1 MESKIKKSR
10 RDEMNRIITLLNE
23 KNHYLEKFYSLNEK
37 ELIQFLEGNFDS
49 IENFYNSREKI
60 LEIIKY
66 VDSQIEQERIR
77 EGQQKVEDAHKL
89 EIRRALAIKDQY
101 VERILEQDLQI
112 LSCIEATK
120 NSLIKELQGIRKNK
134 KAVGG
139 YKHKTFNHRLDEEA

>member
-1 MESKIKKSR
+1 MT
-10 RDEMNRIITLLNE
+10 RIITLINE

-37 ELIQFLEGNFDS
+37 ELKNFLVGSFES
-49 IENFYNSREKI
+49 IEYFYNSREKI

-66 VDSQIEQERIR
+66 VDAQTEQEQVRLA
-77 EGQQKVEDAHKL
+77 QQPASENEKL
-89 EIRRALAIKDQY
+89 EIRRALLIKDQY

-120 NSLIKELQGIRKNK
+120 NSLIKELQGISKNK

-139 YKHKTFNHRLDEEA
+139 YKQKSFNHRLDEEA

>member
-1 MESKIKKSR
+1 MT
-10 RDEMNRIITLLNE
+10 RIITLMNE

-37 ELIQFLEGNFDS
+37 ELKNFLVGSFES
-49 IENFYNSREKI
+49 IEYFYNSREKI

-66 VDSQIEQERIR
+66 IDAQTEQEQIR
-77 EGQQKVEDAHKL
+77 LAQELVAESDKL
-89 EIRRALAIKDQY
+89 EIRRALLIKDQY

-120 NSLIKELQGIRKNK
+120 NNLIKELQGISKNK

-139 YKHKTFNHRLDEEA
+139 YKSKTFNHRLDEEA

>member
-1 MESKIKKSR
+1 MT
-10 RDEMNRIITLLNE
+10 RIITLMNE

-37 ELIQFLEGNFDS
+37 ELQNFLVGSFET
-49 IENFYNSREKI
+49 IEVFYNSREKI

-66 VDSQIEQERIR
+66 IDNQTEQEQIR
-77 EGQQKVEDAHKL
+77 LVQEPVSMEIKT
-89 EIRRALAIKDQY
+89 EIRRALAVKDQY

-120 NSLIKELQGIRKNK
+120 NSLIKELQSISKNK

-139 YKHKTFNHRLDEEA
+139 YKAKTFNHRLDEEA

>member
-1 MESKIKKSR
+1 MT
-10 RDEMNRIITLLNE
+10 RIITLMNE

-37 ELIQFLEGNFDS
+37 ELKNFLIGSFEN
-49 IENFYNSREKI
+49 IESFYNSREKI

-66 VDSQIEQERIR
+66 IDAQTEQEQIR
-77 EGQQKVEDAHKL
+77 LAKELVAKDEKL
-89 EIRRALAIKDQY
+89 EIRRALLIKDQY

-120 NSLIKELQGIRKNK
+120 NNLIKELQSISRNK

>member
-1 MESKIKKSR
+1 MT
-10 RDEMNRIITLLNE
+10 RIITLMNE

-37 ELIQFLEGNFDS
+37 ELKNFLVGSFES
-49 IENFYNSREKI
+49 IEYFYNSREKI

-66 VDSQIEQERIR
+66 IDAQTEQEQIR
-77 EGQQKVEDAHKL
+77 LAQEPVAESDKL
-89 EIRRALAIKDQY
+89 EIRRALLIKDQY

-120 NSLIKELQGIRKNK
+120 NNLIKELQGISKNK

-139 YKHKTFNHRLDEEA
+139 YKSKTFNRRLDEEA

>member
-1 MESKIKKSR
+1 MT
-10 RDEMNRIITLLNE
+10 RIITLMNE

-37 ELIQFLEGNFDS
+37 ELKNFLVGSFET
-49 IENFYNSREKI
+49 IESFYNSREKI

-66 VDSQIEQERIR
+66 IDHQTEQEQIR
-77 EGQQKVEDAHKL
+77 LAQEPVAKEDKV

-120 NSLIKELQGIRKNK
+120 NNLIKELQSISKNK

-139 YKHKTFNHRLDEEA
+139 YKQKTFNHRLDEEA